1 MPESTDAGFRWVRT
15 GDELFASMLAAI
27 EAAQRSVRLEMYIF
41 SDSSIGQK
49 FRDAL
54 VRACQRGV
62 RVRVLIDA
70 WGSFL
75 LSGNFWNPLVAAN
88 GEFRWFNTI
97 SLHRFGFRNH
107 RKSLVCDEELAFVG
121 GTNIASE
128 WEGDGIKRGWLD
140 YGLRLTGPLAPA
152 LAVAFDASFERTDLR
167 HQRFARIRRATSH
180 QKISTRD
187 GELLLSGPG
196 RGTSPIKSSLRDD
209 LAGASDVRILCAYFL
224 PPWRLRRN
232 LMRVAERGG
241 RVQLILAGKSD
252 VPLSQLA
259 SRRLYHRLL
268 ESGIQIYEYQPQI
281 HHAKLYIIDHF
292 VYVGSANLDT
302 RSLNINYEL
311 LLRLPNER
319 LACEAQGIFDEGLL
333 HCRKIDPVTWRHSRS
348 LWTKF
353 KERWAYFLLARV
365 DPYVAQRQ
373 LRRL

>member
-140 YGLRLTGPLAPA
+140 YG
-152 LAVAFDASFERTDLR
+152 
-167 HQRFARIRRATSH
+167 
-180 QKISTRD
+180 
-187 GELLLSGPG
+187 
-196 RGTSPIKSSLRDD
+196 
-209 LAGASDVRILCAYFL
+209 
-224 PPWRLRRN
+224 
-232 LMRVAERGG
+232 
-241 RVQLILAGKSD
+241 
-252 VPLSQLA
+252 
-259 SRRLYHRLL
+259 
-268 ESGIQIYEYQPQI
+268 
-281 HHAKLYIIDHF
+281 
-292 VYVGSANLDT
+292 
-302 RSLNINYEL
+302 
-311 LLRLPNER
+311 
-319 LACEAQGIFDEGLL
+319 
-333 HCRKIDPVTWRHSRS
+333 
-348 LWTKF
+348 
-353 KERWAYFLLARV
+353 
-365 DPYVAQRQ
+365 
-373 LRRL
+373 